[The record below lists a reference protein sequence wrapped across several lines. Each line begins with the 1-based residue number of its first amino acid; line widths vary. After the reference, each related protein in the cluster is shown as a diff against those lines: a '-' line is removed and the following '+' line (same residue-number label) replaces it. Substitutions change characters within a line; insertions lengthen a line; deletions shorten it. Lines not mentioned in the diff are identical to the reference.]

1 MAEVAENVEVQEEE
15 VVLSARKL
23 KKQAYRKK
31 LEGLLAEYS
40 SILVIKID
48 FVGSAQMQL
57 ARLNLRGRGVILCG
71 KNTIIRRVMTDN
83 LETYPTLSGLLPFIK
98 GNVAFVFCNEGLKEI
113 RDELTTN
120 KVPAAAKTGVIA
132 PVSVTVPAGP
142 TGLDP
147 GQTTFFQALNIQTK
161 ISRGSIEIVAP
172 VRLITQGEKV
182 SASAV
187 ALLTK
192 LDIKPFFYGIEIV
205 QVYENGSLYDSSI
218 LDITDAVLLGKFFRG
233 VNYVAALSL
242 QIGYPTAASVPH
254 SLINGLKKLVAI
266 ALETEYE
273 FKEAKKF
280 KDYLENPEAFA
291 APAAAAGDEKKE
303 EAAAPAAAEE
313 SESDD
318 DSDGGGLFDD
328 DSDSDS
334 DSDSD

>member
-1 MAEVAENVEVQEEE
+1 MAEVAENVEVE
-15 VVLSARKL
+15 VELSARKQ

-31 LEGLLAEYS
+31 LEGLLAEFS
-40 SILVIKID
+40 NILVIKID
-48 FVGSAQMQL
+48 FVGSRHMQL
-57 ARLNLRGRGVILCG
+57 ARLNLRGKAVILCG
-71 KNTIIRRVMTDN
+71 KNTIIRKVMTDN
-83 LETYPTLSGLLPFIK
+83 LETYPSLSGLLPFIK

-113 RDELTTN
+113 RDDLITN

-172 VRLITQGEKV
+172 VQLITKGEKV

-192 LDIKPFFYGIEIV
+192 LDIKPFFYGIEVV
-205 QVYENGSLYDSSI
+205 QVYENGSLYASSI

-242 QIGYPTAASVPH
+242 QIGYPTAASIPH

-291 APAAAAGDEKKE
+291 AAAAGSAGEEKKE
-303 EAAAPAAAEE
+303 EAAATAAEPE
-313 SESDD
+313 SDDESDD
-318 DSDGGGLFDD
+318 DDGPGLFDSD
-328 DSDSDS
+328 ESSDSDS
-334 DSDSD
+334 DSD